1 VLRVHWLPT
10 LGPVALASI
19 TRQQVKSIVADKAR
33 TYARGTVSYMTDV
46 LRSCLHS
53 AVEDGIIPVNPAARL
68 GALATKGRKAAL
80 VEVFAPGVLAFIL
93 SEAKRLD
100 PPLCPIVLLL
110 ARTGMRIGEALA
122 LQAGDIDLDNRCI
135 HIKRTWGSRSKVNRE
150 KRFNSPKGK
159 RDRLVDMSKQLTD
172 VMKLHLAEKAY
183 PNAWLFPGRDSE
195 MPMHPVTFLG
205 RWTKLLQ
212 ECGVTYRKP
221 HALRHTYASLL
232 IQNGESLAYVRDQ
245 LGHSSVKIT
254 VDTYGHLA
262 PGGNKAAVDRLDE
275 LTGRN
280 LYATGSKRPG
290 RLPTRRRE

>member
-1 VLRVHWLPT
+1 
-10 LGPVALASI
+10 
-19 TRQQVKSIVADKAR
+19 
-33 TYARGTVSYMTDV
+33 M
-46 LRSCLHS
+46 
-53 AVEDGIIPVNPAARL
+53 
-68 GALATKGRKAAL
+68 
-80 VEVFAPGVLAFIL
+80 L
-93 SEAKRLD
+93 SETKRLD
-100 PPLCPIVLLL
+100 PPLYPIVLLL

-135 HIKRTWGSRSKVNRE
+135 HIKRTWGSRSKANRE
-150 KRFNSPKGK
+150 ERFNSPKGK
-159 RDRLVDMSKQLTD
+159 RDRLTDMSKQLTD
-172 VMKLHLAEKAY
+172 VMKLHLAQQDDPA
-183 PNAWLFPGRDSE
+183 AWVFPGRDPE

-205 RWTKLLQ
+205 RWTKLLRQ
-212 ECGVTYRKP
+212 TGITYHKP

-245 LGHSSVKIT
+245 LGHSSIKIT

-290 RLPTRRRE
+290 KLPTRRRE